1 MPKVSVIVP
10 VYNVEKYLE
19 RCLRSLITQT
29 LSEIEIITVDD
40 GSQDNSKKIIEK
52 YIKIYPDKIKYL
64 YKENGGLSSA
74 RNFGIPYAKGEY
86 IAFLDSDDYIEPTM
100 YEEMYNTA
108 KTENADMV
116 ECDFIWEY
124 PDKQKY
130 DCGQIYNGKKE
141 ALEKARVVAWNKLIK
156 REILEKEKIEFPYG
170 LRYEDV
176 EFFYKLLPSLN
187 KIAFVKKYFIH
198 YIQRDNSI
206 VNTQNSKTMDIFKVL
221 DNVIDYYKKNNYYQE
236 YKEQLEYTYTRLLLC
251 SSLKRMCKIKDKD
264 ERKKALNDTWNNL
277 NTKFPDWKKNKL
289 LKKNSVKNIYM
300 RSVNRVTFKI
310 YCCILKYSQ

>member
-19 RCLRSLITQT
+19 KCINSLIKQT
-29 LSEIEIITVDD
+29 LQDIEIIFIDD
-40 GSQDNSKKIIEK
+40 GSTDNSKKIIDK
-52 YIKIYPDKIKYL
+52 YMLNYSERIKYL

-74 RNFGIPYAKGEY
+74 RNYGIPYAKGEY
-86 IAFLDSDDYIEPTM
+86 IAFLDSDDYIEPIM
-100 YEEMYNTA
+100 YEEMYNVA
-108 KTENADMV
+108 KKENSDMV

-130 DCGQIYNGKKE
+130 DCGQIYNDKKE

-156 REILEKEKIEFPYG
+156 REILEKEKIEFPFG

-176 EFFYKLLPSLN
+176 EFFYKLVPSLN
-187 KIAFVKKYFIH
+187 KISFVKKFFIH
-198 YIQRDNSI
+198 YVQRNNSI

-236 YKEQLEYTYTRLLLC
+236 YKDQLEYTYTRLVLC
-251 SSLKRMCKIKDKD
+251 SSLKRMCKRDNKE
-264 ERKKALNDTWNNL
+264 ERKRLL
-277 NTKFPDWKKNKL
+277 MKL
-289 LKKNSVKNIYM
+289 GI
-300 RSVNRVTFKI
+300 I
-310 YCCILKYSQ
+310 